1 MSLLRRRAPRLV
13 VRCPCGTSTPV
24 AAGAIVECPCGRR
37 WDTADVPDQEL
48 DGVSRVLRRSRARRL
63 VFIVNLLLVAA
74 ALVLL
79 GRTSPAL
86 ATLLAA
92 FVWWRFCRPEW
103 RRRGQAQ
110 PTTSLPT
117 WQLPSSGR
125 PRKEEP
131 DR

>member
-13 VRCPCGTSTPV
+13 VGCPCGTSTSVP
-24 AAGAIVECPCGRR
+24 AGAVVECPCGRR
-37 WDTADVPDQEL
+37 WDTADVPDQDL
-48 DGVSRVLRRSRARRL
+48 DGLSRVLRRSRARRL
-63 VFIVNLLLVAA
+63 VFIANLLLVAA

-103 RRRGQAQ
+103 RRRRQAQ
-110 PTTSLPT
+110 PTGSLPT
-117 WQLPSSGR
+117 WQLRSSGDAR
-125 PRKEEP
+125 SPGPER
-131 DR
+131 